1 MLLFVLAYIGGVL
14 TIASP
19 CILPVLPFVFARAD
33 QPFLRRGLPM
43 LLGMA
48 ATFAIIA
55 TLAAVGGGWAVQANE
70 YGRYAAIAL
79 LALFGVTLLFP
90 ELSDRLTRP
99 LVAVGGRLSE
109 SADRNEH
116 AGGVW
121 PSLLRGVWPSLLLG
135 VATGLLWAPCAGP
148 VLGLI
153 LTGAALEGANVQTT
167 LLLLAY
173 AAGAATSLALA
184 LLVGGR
190 VFAAMK
196 RSLGAGEWVR
206 RGLGAAVLVAVV
218 AIAFGVDTGFLTQV
232 SLANTA
238 SLEQSLV
245 DRFRPAGGRVDAK
258 PQSSTV
264 MAGGAMMSANPSM
277 AMSAKPQSMA
287 MSADP
292 GGRQGG
298 EASSS
303 TVMAGGAMMSANPS
317 MAMTAKPR
325 SMAMSAD
332 PGGRQGGDASS
343 STVMAGGAMMSA
355 NPSMAITA
363 KPQSMAMSADPG
375 AMMKAAPAAAS
386 ENLPVE
392 GALPSLSGAV
402 EWLNSPPLTAESL
415 KGKVVLVDFWT
426 YSCINCLRSIPYV
439 RAWAQKYKDQGLVVI
454 GVHAPEFPFEKN
466 IDNVKNAVARLK
478 IDYPVA
484 IDNDYAIWRA
494 FSNEYWPADY
504 FIDAEGRIR
513 HHFFGEGDY
522 AQSEIAIQELLAE
535 AGKRDL
541 PASVVAVNATGAEA
555 ASDEPDVKSPETYI
569 GYTRAENFASPGGA
583 VSDATHDYSLADLEL
598 NHWGLAGDWKVGGE
612 YATLAKKDGAISFRF
627 HARDLHLV
635 LGPGADGAPVRFR
648 VTVDGAAPGESHGA
662 DVNADGEGVVT
673 ENRLYQLVRQTGP
686 IVDRTFTIQ
695 FLDPD
700 VQAYAF
706 TFG

>member
-1 MLLFVLAYIGGVL
+1 MFLFLLAYIGGVL
-14 TIASP
+14 TILSP

-33 QPFLRRGLPM
+33 QPFLRRGLPL

-48 ATFAIIA
+48 ATFAVIA

-99 LVAVGGRLSE
+99 LVALGGRLSE

-116 AGGVW
+116 AG
-121 PSLLRGVWPSLLLG
+121 SVWPSLLLG

-153 LTGAALEGANVQTT
+153 LTGAALQGANVHTT

-196 RSLGAGEWVR
+196 RSLGAGEWIR

-218 AIAFGVDTGFLTQV
+218 AIALGLDTGFLTQI

-245 DRFRPAGGRVDAK
+245 DRFHPAGGRVDAT
-258 PQSSTV
+258 PSSSVV
-264 MAGGAMMSANPSM
+264 MAGGGAMMMSGNAPTMAMNADPAGKGGAEPPSSVVTPGGGAMMSANAPTM
-277 AMSAKPQSMA
+277 AMN
-287 MSADP
+287 
-292 GGRQGG
+292 
-298 EASSS
+298 
-303 TVMAGGAMMSANPS
+303 ANP
-317 MAMTAKPR
+317 A
-325 SMAMSAD
+325 
-332 PGGRQGGDASS
+332 
-343 STVMAGGAMMSA
+343 
-355 NPSMAITA
+355 
-363 KPQSMAMSADPG
+363 
-375 AMMKAAPAAAS
+375 AMMKAASAGAA

-392 GALPSLSGAV
+392 GMLPPLLGAV
-402 EWLNSPPLTAESL
+402 QWLNSPPLTAESL

-439 RAWAQKYKDQGLVVI
+439 RAWAEKYKDQGLVVI

-466 IDNVKNAVARLK
+466 IDNVKSAVARLK

-494 FSNEYWPADY
+494 FNNEYWPADY

-513 HHFFGEGDY
+513 HHYFGEGDY
-522 AQSEIAIQELLAE
+522 AESEKVIQQLLAE
-535 AGKRDL
+535 AGKGNL
-541 PASVVAVNATGAEA
+541 PANVVSVSATGAEA
-555 ASDEPDVKSPETYI
+555 ASDEADVKSPETYI
-569 GYTRAENFASPGGA
+569 GYMRAENFASPGGA
-583 VSDATHDYSLADLEL
+583 VSDAAHDYSVADLKL
-598 NHWGLAGDWKVGGE
+598 NDWGLAGAWTVGGQ
-612 YATLAKKDGAISFRF
+612 YATLDKKDGAISYRF

-635 LGPGADGAPVRFR
+635 LGPGADGAPVHFR
-648 VTVDGAAPGESHGA
+648 VTIDGAAPGESHGA
-662 DVNADGEGVVT
+662 DVDANGEGVVT

-686 IVDRTFTIQ
+686 IVDRTFTIE

>member
-14 TIASP
+14 TILSP

-43 LLGMA
+43 LIGMA

-55 TLAAVGGGWAVQANE
+55 TLAAVGGGWAVEANE
-70 YGRYAAIAL
+70 YGRYAAVAL
-79 LALFGVTLLFP
+79 LALFGLTLLFP

-109 SADRNEH
+109 SADRSEH
-116 AGGVW
+116 AG
-121 PSLLRGVWPSLLLG
+121 GVWPSLLLG

-167 LLLLAY
+167 LLLLVY

-196 RSLGAGEWVR
+196 RSLGVGEWVR
-206 RGLGAAVLVAVV
+206 RGLGAAVLAAVV

-245 DRFRPAGGRVDAK
+245 NRFHPAGARVDAK
-258 PQSSTV
+258 PSSSVV

-277 AMSAKPQSMA
+277 MMTANAPTMA
-287 MSADP
+287 MNATPAGKKDAEP
-292 GGRQGG
+292 
-298 EASSS
+298 SSS
-303 TVMAGGAMMSANPS
+303 VVTAGGGAMMSANAPT
-317 MAMTAKPR
+317 MAMN
-325 SMAMSAD
+325 
-332 PGGRQGGDASS
+332 
-343 STVMAGGAMMSA
+343 A
-355 NPSMAITA
+355 NPA
-363 KPQSMAMSADPG
+363 
-375 AMMKAAPAAAS
+375 AMMKAAPAAAAA

-392 GALPSLSGAV
+392 GSLPSLSGAA

-439 RAWAQKYKDQGLVVI
+439 RAWAEKYKDQGLVVI

-466 IDNVKNAVARLK
+466 IDNVKSAVAKLK
-478 IDYPVA
+478 IGYPVA

-494 FSNEYWPADY
+494 FGNEYWPADY

-513 HHFFGEGDY
+513 HHYFGEGDY
-522 AQSEIAIQELLAE
+522 AESEKVIQQLLAE
-535 AGKRDL
+535 AGKGNL
-541 PASVVAVNATGAEA
+541 PAGVVSVSATGAEA
-555 ASDEPDVKSPETYI
+555 AADEPDVKSPETYI
-569 GYTRAENFASPGGA
+569 GYMRAENFASPGGA
-583 VSDATHDYSLADLEL
+583 VSDAQHDYSLADLKL
-598 NHWGLAGDWKVGGE
+598 NDWGLAGNWTVGGE
-612 YATLAKKDGAISFRF
+612 YATLDKKDGAISFRF

-635 LGPGADGAPVRFR
+635 LGPGADGAPVHFR
-648 VTVDGAAPGESHGA
+648 VTIDGAAPGESHGA
-662 DVNADGEGVVT
+662 DINPDGEGVVT

>member
-1 MLLFVLAYIGGVL
+1 MFLFLLAYIGGVL
-14 TIASP
+14 TILSP

-33 QPFLRRGLPM
+33 QPFLRRGLPL

-48 ATFAIIA
+48 ATFAVIA

-99 LVAVGGRLSE
+99 LVALGGRLSE

-116 AGGVW
+116 AG
-121 PSLLRGVWPSLLLG
+121 SVWPSLLLG

-153 LTGAALEGANVQTT
+153 LTGAALQGANVHTT

-196 RSLGAGEWVR
+196 RSLGAGEWIR

-218 AIAFGVDTGFLTQV
+218 AIALGLDTGFLTQI

-245 DRFRPAGGRVDAK
+245 DRFHPAGGRVDAT
-258 PQSSTV
+258 PSSSVV
-264 MAGGAMMSANPSM
+264 MAGGGAMMMSGNAPTMAMNADPAGKGGAEPPSSVVTPGGGAMMSANAPTM
-277 AMSAKPQSMA
+277 AMN
-287 MSADP
+287 
-292 GGRQGG
+292 
-298 EASSS
+298 
-303 TVMAGGAMMSANPS
+303 ANP
-317 MAMTAKPR
+317 A
-325 SMAMSAD
+325 
-332 PGGRQGGDASS
+332 
-343 STVMAGGAMMSA
+343 
-355 NPSMAITA
+355 
-363 KPQSMAMSADPG
+363 
-375 AMMKAAPAAAS
+375 AMMKAAPAAAAAK
-386 ENLPVE
+386 NLPVE
-392 GALPSLSGAV
+392 GMLPPLSGAV
-402 EWLNSPPLTAESL
+402 QWLNSPPLTAESL

-439 RAWAQKYKDQGLVVI
+439 RAWAEKYKDQGLVVI

-466 IDNVKNAVARLK
+466 IDNVKSAVARLK

-494 FSNEYWPADY
+494 FNNEYWPADY

-513 HHFFGEGDY
+513 HHYFGEGDY
-522 AQSEIAIQELLAE
+522 AESEKVIQQLLAE
-535 AGKRDL
+535 AGKGNL
-541 PASVVAVNATGAEA
+541 PANVVSVSATGAEA
-555 ASDEPDVKSPETYI
+555 ASDEADVKSPETYI
-569 GYTRAENFASPGGA
+569 GYMRAENFASPGGA
-583 VSDATHDYSLADLEL
+583 VSDAAHDYSVADLKL
-598 NHWGLAGDWKVGGE
+598 NDWGLAGAWTVGGQ
-612 YATLAKKDGAISFRF
+612 YATLDKKDGAISYRF

-635 LGPGADGAPVRFR
+635 LGPGADGAPVHFR
-648 VTVDGAAPGESHGA
+648 VTIDGAAPGESHGA
-662 DVNADGEGVVT
+662 DVDANGEGVVT

-686 IVDRTFTIQ
+686 IVDRTFTIE